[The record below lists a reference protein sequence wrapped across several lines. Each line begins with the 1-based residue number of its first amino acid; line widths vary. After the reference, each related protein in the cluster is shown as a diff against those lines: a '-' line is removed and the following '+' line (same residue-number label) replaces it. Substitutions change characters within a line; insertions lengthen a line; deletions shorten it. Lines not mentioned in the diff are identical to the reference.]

1 MKTWLSGVLC
11 ISLPSSFTARSC
23 ANNFPSGILFLE
35 QNMTDL
41 KFKLL
46 ESFYK
51 GGRFKD
57 FTEIYKLNLG
67 DSGAVFNALQ
77 ELKVLQFI
85 TITPNFTA
93 AYLTPMGANAYES
106 AKEERDNRA
115 EQNAKK
121 DAEQRAEA
129 LQREIDRK
137 KQFRHDFVIVLA
149 TVILTIFCERIP
161 KLLDWIISLF
171 Q

>member
-1 MKTWLSGVLC
+1 
-11 ISLPSSFTARSC
+11 
-23 ANNFPSGILFLE
+23 
-35 QNMTDL
+35 MTDL

-67 DSGAVFNALQ
+67 ESGAVFNALQ
-77 ELKVLQFI
+77 ELKALQFI

-93 AYLTPMGANAYES
+93 AYLTPMGANAYEE
-106 AKEERDNRA
+106 AKENR
-115 EQNAKK
+115 EKQSQN
-121 DAEQRAEA
+121 
-129 LQREIDRK
+129 K
-137 KQFRHDFVIVLA
+137 KQQRFDNKIAIASVFISLISFVTGVVVE
-149 TVILTIFCERIP
+149 TN
-161 KLLDWIISLF
+161 LDVWSWFLSLF